1 MKTIRSL
8 MTLVG
13 LSLLLPA
20 LAVTVARAQSISATE
35 FNGTLT
41 LPFEVQW
48 GSMILPPGEYTLNY
62 GPLIDRAGTHAVAI
76 VGEAKGSPHGSFL
89 VQGRSR
95 TSATK
100 NALVCTREGD
110 TLIARALEM
119 PAIGESVSFGAP
131 YGVEH
136 LAQNTSP
143 KAKAQLA
150 EARMPTVR
158 VPITPSGK

>member
-1 MKTIRSL
+1 MKTIRNW

-20 LAVTVARAQSISATE
+20 LAVTAARAQGISAAE
-35 FNGTLT
+35 FNGSFT

-48 GSMILPPGEYTLNY
+48 GSMILPPGDYTLNY
-62 GPLIDRAGTHAVAI
+62 GRLIDRAGAHAVA
-76 VGEAKGSPHGSFL
+76 VAGEAKGSPHGTLL
-89 VQGRSR
+89 VQGRSQ

-100 NALVCTREGD
+100 NGLVCTREGD
-110 TLIARALEM
+110 TLIVRALEM
-119 PAIGESVSFGAP
+119 PAIGESVSFAAP
-131 YGVEH
+131 YGIER
-136 LAQNTSP
+136 LAQKKGP
-143 KAKAQLA
+143 KAKTQLA